1 MYSNIPVTT
10 ELSDA
15 EPMDNTAVTLPAI
28 TPRWWTGKA
37 VDEVAYAEDF
47 LEKHPMKCLND
58 ELFDYDGKVTNLNVL
73 KSLILEQIK
82 PYVRMNIMFRVNKL
96 VDTIKGICNVET
108 LEEDCL
114 AINLANGTYNCAK
127 SEEERFSPEK
137 QICRYRLPIEYQP
150 NPKPPVLFTKFLCDL
165 FYEEDIPTI
174 QEYVG
179 YCLIPLT
186 DAQKMLLIIGRGGEG
201 KSTFGNLLLGMFGS
215 AALNGSLHSLEA
227 TRFNTAELEHK
238 LLMIDDDMKLD
249 ALPSTN
255 KIKTIV
261 TAQEKIMVEKK
272 GIQPYP
278 ATVYSR
284 LIGLG
289 NYALESFN
297 DSSAGFFRRQI
308 IIRTK
313 DAVKGRATDPFML
326 SHLRSELPAIFLWAV
341 DGLMRLLANN
351 FQFSLSER
359 AKNNLAEVMLEAN
372 NIPDF
377 IHDPILELG
386 SYNQVSSTELYQT
399 YRNWCE
405 NNGEESQSR
414 RRFTKF
420 LKESG
425 GRYGIQYS
433 RSVNSGNAYVRGFIG
448 VKVKA

>member
-1 MYSNIPVTT
+1 MYSSIPVTT
-10 ELSDA
+10 EFSDA
-15 EPMDNTAVTLPAI
+15 EPMDNSAVTLPAI
-28 TPRWWTGKA
+28 TPRWWTGKK

-47 LEKHPMKCLND
+47 LSQHPMKCLNG
-58 ELFDYDGKVTNLNVL
+58 ELFDYDGKVTNIDAI
-73 KSLILEQIK
+73 KRLILEQIK

-96 VDTIKGICNVET
+96 VDTIKGICNVES

-127 SEEERFSPEK
+127 NEEDRFSSEK

-179 YCLIPLT
+179 YCLLPLT

-238 LLMIDDDMKLD
+238 LLMVDDDMKLD

-313 DAVKGRATDPFML
+313 DAVKGRVTDPFML
-326 SHLRSELPAIFLWAV
+326 SHLRTELPAIFLWAV
-341 DGLMRLLANN
+341 EGLMRLLTNN
-351 FQFSLSER
+351 FQFTLSER

-377 IHDPILELG
+377 IHDPVLELG

-399 YRNWCE
+399 YCNWCYH
-405 NNGEESQSR
+405 NGEERQTR
-414 RRFTKF
+414 KRFTKF
-420 LKESG
+420 LRESG

-433 RSVNSGNAYVRGFIG
+433 KHVMLGNGEVRGFIG
-448 VKVKA
+448 IKVKD